1 MTELKNG
8 SEPKN
13 KSRLLDLL
21 IIMRQSGQPF
31 FGIQTVLSP
40 LIDREIKKRE
50 KSSADGL
57 ASNPAN
63 NNTRI

>member
-31 FGIQTVLSP
+31 FGIQTVFSS

-50 KSSADGL
+50 KSEADGL
-57 ASNPAN
+57 ASNPA
-63 NNTRI
+63 TKYLT